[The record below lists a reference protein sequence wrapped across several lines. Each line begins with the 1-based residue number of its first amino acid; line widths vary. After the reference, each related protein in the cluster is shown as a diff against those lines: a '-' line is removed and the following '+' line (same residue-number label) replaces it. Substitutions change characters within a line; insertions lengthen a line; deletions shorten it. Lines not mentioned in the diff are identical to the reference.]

1 MYKSY
6 TVASIYSGF
15 FLFIDFIIRFISFAI
30 GVHVVAQNITWV
42 LIEFALLTVNLFV
55 LQSQIKI
62 YVKELRG

>member
-1 MYKSY
+1 MGSNSVAF
-6 TVASIYSGF
+6 TV
-15 FLFIDFIIRFISFAI
+15 FICLFISFAI

-62 YVKELRG
+62 YVKELKG